1 MLRKV
6 ITIHPESGRLSVDL
20 TYGDGSQTCLIE
32 FGNSFTL
39 RLEEHDIDQLR
50 HALYEASRELMF
62 EKNAIDAAN
71 GEPFDQNGNAVVE
84 DAPKSSIPR
93 RATLESVIEPELW
106 ARLQK

>member
-6 ITIHPESGRLSVDL
+6 ITIHPESGRLTVDL

-62 EKNAIDAAN
+62 EKNAIDAA
-71 GEPFDQNGNAVVE
+71 
-84 DAPKSSIPR
+84 KSSIPR

>member
-62 EKNAIDAAN
+62 ERNAIDMAN
-71 GEPFDQNGNAVVE
+71 GEAVDQNGNVVSE
-84 DAPKSSIPR
+84 GPMK
-93 RATLESVIEPELW
+93 SVIEPELW

>member
-6 ITIHPESGRLSVDL
+6 ITIHPESGRLTVDL

-71 GEPFDQNGNAVVE
+71 GVDQNGNVVSE
-84 DAPKSSIPR
+84 GPTK
-93 RATLESVIEPELW
+93 SVIEPELW

>member
-6 ITIHPESGRLSVDL
+6 ITIHPDSGRLTVDL

-32 FGNSFTL
+32 FGHSFTL

-50 HALYEASRELMF
+50 AALYEASRHLMF
-62 EKNAIDAAN
+62 ERNAIDMAN
-71 GEPFDQNGNAVVE
+71 GEAVDQNGNVVNE
-84 DAPKSSIPR
+84 GPTK
-93 RATLESVIEPELW
+93 SVIEPELW

>member
-6 ITIHPESGRLSVDL
+6 ITIHPESGRLTVDL
-20 TYGDGSQTCLIE
+20 TYGDDSQTCLIE

-71 GEPFDQNGNAVVE
+71 GVDQNGNVVSE
-84 DAPKSSIPR
+84 GPTK
-93 RATLESVIEPELW
+93 SVIEPELW

>member
-62 EKNAIDAAN
+62 EKNAIDMAN
-71 GEPFDQNGNAVVE
+71 GEAVDQNGNIVNE
-84 DAPKSSIPR
+84 GPTK
-93 RATLESVIEPELW
+93 SVIEPELW

>member
-71 GEPFDQNGNAVVE
+71 GVDQNGNVVSE
-84 DAPKSSIPR
+84 GPTK
-93 RATLESVIEPELW
+93 SVIEPELW

>member
-62 EKNAIDAAN
+62 EKNAIAAAN
-71 GEPFDQNGNAVVE
+71 GEAVDQNGNIVNE
-84 DAPKSSIPR
+84 GPTK
-93 RATLESVIEPELW
+93 SVIEPELW

>member
-6 ITIHPESGRLSVDL
+6 ITIHPDSGRLSVDL
-20 TYGDGSQTCLIE
+20 TCGDGSQTCLIE

-62 EKNAIDAAN
+62 EKNAIDMAN
-71 GEPFDQNGNAVVE
+71 GEAVDQNGNVVSE
-84 DAPKSSIPR
+84 GPTK
-93 RATLESVIEPELW
+93 SVIEPELW
-106 ARLQK
+106 TRLQK

>member
-62 EKNAIDAAN
+62 ERNAIDAAN
-71 GEPFDQNGNAVVE
+71 GVDQNGNVVSE
-84 DAPKSSIPR
+84 GPTK
-93 RATLESVIEPELW
+93 SVIEPELW

>member
-6 ITIHPESGRLSVDL
+6 ITIHPESGRLTVDL

-39 RLEEHDIDQLR
+39 RLDEGDIDKLR
-50 HALYEASRELMF
+50 HALYDASNEVAWERADELPPIT
-62 EKNAIDAAN
+62 K
-71 GEPFDQNGNAVVE
+71 
-84 DAPKSSIPR
+84 
-93 RATLESVIEPELW
+93 SVIEPELW